1 MKAEKDG
8 LLFIIEVL
16 LLWVSKGYF
25 NGHKNPPYVKF
36 SCREIIIL
44 NLYV

>member
-8 LLFIIEVL
+8 LLFIIVVL
-16 LLWVSKGYF
+16 LLSVSKGYF

-36 SCREIIIL
+36 SCYREIIIL
-44 NLYV
+44 NL